1 MCPRS
6 AGAVPG
12 SSPAGGGCRTRRERA
27 TEPMTAAPAGTNDPI
42 PTTVDFIRRLPP
54 TEQPSLDAHLP
65 IGATR
70 RGLES
75 RSRAAAVLFG
85 RRCRESLGGN
95 RLCGGAARFV
105 AGHLLEAAAPG
116 QSVELHPRRRP
127 C

>member
-12 SSPAGGGCRTRRERA
+12 SSPAEGGCRTRRERA

-65 IGATR
+65 IGAAR

-75 RSRAAAVLFG
+75 RTRAAAVLFG
-85 RRCRESLGGN
+85 RRRESLGGN
-95 RLCGGAARFV
+95 GLCGSAAGRV
-105 AGHLLEAAAPG
+105 AGHGPE
-116 QSVELHPRRRP
+116 
-127 C
+127 